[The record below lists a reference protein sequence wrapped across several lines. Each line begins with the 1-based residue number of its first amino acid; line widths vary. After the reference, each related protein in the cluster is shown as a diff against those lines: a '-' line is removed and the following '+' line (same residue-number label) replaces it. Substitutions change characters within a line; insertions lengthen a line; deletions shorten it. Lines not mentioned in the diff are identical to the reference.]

1 MELRH
6 LRYFTEAAHELHFA
20 RAAANLKVTQPAL
33 SRQIAALDKELGV
46 ELFSRSNKWKIELTP
61 VGEVFLSEA
70 EKILED
76 AQRAANL
83 ARSADTGGYGK
94 LSIGA
99 ISSTI
104 GNPAFSAA
112 LHEMRVR
119 YPKLV
124 MEVVDATSSGL
135 PEQVRQHTLDIAF
148 LRSLSDLPADDTL
161 IYEHLW
167 NDRLAVAMPAGHPL
181 TRKKKLPVASLAGE
195 SFILVPE
202 RTSGAMRQYL
212 AQFFHTKGGFSP
224 HADFEIYNT
233 YTALRMV
240 AAGLGVTVVAESY
253 IGTFA
258 RQIAYRYF
266 SDASPEVPLLT
277 IRAADNR
284 SRTAD
289 IFLDILKNKSRKFS
303 HAGNKSI
310 SRIAN

>member
-6 LRYFTEAAHELHFA
+6 LRYFAEAARELHFA

-33 SRQIAALDKELGV
+33 SRQIAALENELGV

-61 VGEVFLSEA
+61 VGEVFRAEA

-76 AQRAANL
+76 SQRAVNL
-83 ARSADTGGYGK
+83 ARSAGTGGYGK

-104 GNPAFSAA
+104 GNPVFSDA
-112 LHEMRVR
+112 LHEMRMR

-148 LRSLSDLPADDTL
+148 LRSISNLPTDDTL

-167 NDRLAVAMPAGHPL
+167 NDRLAAAMPANHPL
-181 TRKKKLPVASLAGE
+181 TRKKNFPVSALSGE

-224 HADFEIYNT
+224 RADFEIYNT

-240 AAGLGVTVVAESY
+240 AAGLAAAGCEHSRSGEADGGTDELERMIHGDSFVRGNGVDCRGKS
-253 IGTFA
+253 
-258 RQIAYRYF
+258 
-266 SDASPEVPLLT
+266 
-277 IRAADNR
+277 AA
-284 SRTAD
+284 
-289 IFLDILKNKSRKFS
+289 
-303 HAGNKSI
+303 
-310 SRIAN
+310 